1 MRGILRLIPLVI
13 LTLSLTVSC
22 GGSKMR
28 EPLASHADS
37 LLFDIGVQKEYERM
51 RTMTDSLE
59 MLGQLSAIDAN
70 RWRGVSYYRQGQ
82 YLMAEVCYRK
92 VLNCEVKTAL
102 DQLSYN
108 KSARRL
114 SELLLVRGDYE
125 GSLQV
130 AMPAVAKMEKS
141 GIGSDIDYAILL
153 NNIGCCQL
161 NLGRD
166 KEANESF
173 LIARGHY
180 ANRWQTDT
188 TSRGFQEAVIGT
200 VYTSMA
206 YINTRRYAESIYWI
220 DRTEMLLDKYRQR
233 PDARREYFDEYQG
246 RIEIMRAVA
255 LQGLNKRQEA
265 AKAYQGFLQTNYSK
279 TGAGKI
285 NANDYL
291 LAAQRFSEAA
301 DNYRYLDKTLS
312 DWGTEMSLDNIQ
324 LYLLPKFRANSE
336 AGRRDSARLIGN
348 QILSMLDSAITAQKN
363 STTVELA
370 TIYNTQQKEAEIAKQ
385 HEDLIRTRLIATG
398 VALVLVMLFF
408 FVYTMHKRAATHR
421 LAAAHQKLED
431 AHGRLEEAHEKL
443 QTAYDQLEETT
454 AQKERMASELRIARD
469 IQMSMVPSYFP
480 VMEGF
485 DLYASMTPAK
495 EVGGDLYGY
504 LIIGTS
510 DETEGSS
517 LLYFC
522 IGDVSGKGVPASLFM
537 AQATRLFRTL
547 ATQRMMPAE
556 IATRMNAALSE
567 EDNAHGMFVTMF
579 IGLVNLDTGHLNFCN
594 AGHNPPVVKNGTD
607 ISFIDMIPNAP
618 IGLWPGLEYQGEE
631 IDTIKGKSLFIY
643 TDGLNEAEDRQQEQ
657 FGDERLLDILRNTR
671 FDCARHVIDHLKDE
685 VDRFRKGAEP
695 NDDLTMM
702 CLRVKK

>member
-1 MRGILRLIPLVI
+1 ML
-13 LTLSLTVSC
+13 
-22 GGSKMR
+22 
-28 EPLASHADS
+28 EPQASVADS
-37 LLFDIGVQKEYERM
+37 IIFDIGTHKEYERM
-51 RTMTDSLE
+51 REVTDSLE
-59 MLGQLSAIDAN
+59 MEGKLSAIDAN

-92 VLNCEVKTAL
+92 ALNCEVKTAL

-125 GSLQV
+125 GSLMV

-173 LIARGHY
+173 LAAREHY
-180 ANRWQTDT
+180 AARWQSDT

-206 YINTRRYAESIYWI
+206 YINTKRYAESIYWI
-220 DRTEMLLDKYRQR
+220 DRTEMLLGKYRQKS
-233 PDARREYFDEYQG
+233 DARREYFDEYQG

-255 LQGLNKRQEA
+255 LQGLHKDAEA
-265 AKAYQGFLQTNYSK
+265 AKAYQAFLQTNYSK

-291 LAAQRFSEAA
+291 VAAHRYAEAA

-312 DWGTEMSLDNIQ
+312 DWGMELTLDNIQ
-324 LYLLPKFRANSE
+324 LYLLPKYHANAE
-336 AGRRDSARLIGN
+336 AGRLDSARFIGN
-348 QILSMLDSAITAQKN
+348 QILTMLDSAITDQKN

-385 HEDLIRTRLIATG
+385 HEDLIRTRLISTG
-398 VALVLVMLFF
+398 VALVLVMVFF
-408 FVYTMHKRAATHR
+408 IIYTLHRRAATHR
-421 LAAAHQKLED
+421 LAAAH
-431 AHGRLEEAHEKL
+431 EKL
-443 QTAYDQLEETT
+443 QVAYDQLEETT

-469 IQMSMVPSYFP
+469 IQMSMVPSHFP
-480 VMEGF
+480 AMANF
-485 DLYASMTPAK
+485 DLYAAMTPAK

-504 LIIGTS
+504 LLIGPS
-510 DETEGSS
+510 DKPEEHD
-517 LLYFC
+517 LFYFC

-556 IATRMNAALSE
+556 IATRMNAALSG
-567 EDNAHGMFVTMF
+567 EDNEHGMFVTMF
-579 IGLVNLDTGHLNFCN
+579 IGLVNMVTGHLDFCN
-594 AGHNPPVVKNGTD
+594 AGHNPPVLKDGSD
-607 ISFIDMIPNAP
+607 ISFIEMLPNAP
-618 IGLWPGLEYQGEE
+618 IGLWPGLEFEGEE

-643 TDGLNEAEDRQQEQ
+643 TDGLNEAENRQQEQ
-657 FGDERLLDILRNTR
+657 FGDNRLLDILSNMH
-671 FDCARHVIDHLKDE
+671 FESARHVIDHLQEE
-685 VDRFRKGAEP
+685 VANFRDGAGP

-702 CLRVKK
+702 CLKAK

>member
-1 MRGILRLIPLVI
+1 
-13 LTLSLTVSC
+13 
-22 GGSKMR
+22 MR
-28 EPLASHADS
+28 EPQASVADS
-37 LLFDIGVQKEYERM
+37 IIFDIGVHKEYERM
-51 RTMTDSLE
+51 REVTDSLE
-59 MLGQLSAIDAN
+59 MEGKLSAIDAN

-92 VLNCEVKTAL
+92 ALNCEVKTAL

-125 GSLQV
+125 GSLMV

-173 LIARGHY
+173 LAAREHY
-180 ANRWQTDT
+180 AARWQSDT

-206 YINTRRYAESIYWI
+206 YINTKRYAESIYWI
-220 DRTEMLLDKYRQR
+220 DRTEMLLGKYRQKS
-233 PDARREYFDEYQG
+233 DARREYFDEYQG

-255 LQGLNKRQEA
+255 LQGLHKDAEA
-265 AKAYQGFLQTNYSK
+265 AKAYQAFLQTNYSK

-291 LAAQRFSEAA
+291 VAAHRYAEAA
-301 DNYRYLDKTLS
+301 NNYRYLDKTLS
-312 DWGTEMSLDNIQ
+312 DWGMELTLDNIQ
-324 LYLLPKFRANSE
+324 LYLLPKYHANAE
-336 AGRRDSARLIGN
+336 AGRSDSAKFIGN
-348 QILSMLDSAITAQKN
+348 QILTMLDSAITDQKN

-385 HEDLIRTRLIATG
+385 QEDLIRTRLISTG
-398 VALVLVMLFF
+398 VALALVMVFF
-408 FVYTMHKRAATHR
+408 IIYTLHRRAATHR
-421 LAAAHQKLED
+421 LAAAH
-431 AHGRLEEAHEKL
+431 EKL
-443 QTAYDQLEETT
+443 QVAYDQLEETT

-469 IQMSMVPSYFP
+469 IQMSMVPSHFP
-480 VMEGF
+480 VMQDF
-485 DLYASMTPAK
+485 DLYAAMTPAK

-504 LIIGTS
+504 LLIGPP
-510 DETEGSS
+510 DKPEEPD
-517 LLYFC
+517 LFYVC

-556 IATRMNAALSE
+556 IATRMNAALSG
-567 EDNAHGMFVTMF
+567 EDNEHGMFVTMF
-579 IGLVNLDTGHLNFCN
+579 IGLVNMTTGHLDFCN
-594 AGHNPPVVKNGTD
+594 AGHNPPVLKDGSD
-607 ISFIDMIPNAP
+607 ISFIEMLPNAP
-618 IGLWPGLEYQGEE
+618 IGLWPGLEFEGEE
-631 IDTIKGKSLFIY
+631 IESIKGKSLFIY
-643 TDGLNEAEDRQQEQ
+643 TDGLNEAENRQQEQ
-657 FGDERLLDILRNTR
+657 FGDNRLLDILSNTR
-671 FDCARHVIDHLKDE
+671 FDSAHHVIDHLKEE
-685 VDRFRKGAEP
+685 VTKFRDGAEP

-702 CLRVKK
+702 CLKAKK